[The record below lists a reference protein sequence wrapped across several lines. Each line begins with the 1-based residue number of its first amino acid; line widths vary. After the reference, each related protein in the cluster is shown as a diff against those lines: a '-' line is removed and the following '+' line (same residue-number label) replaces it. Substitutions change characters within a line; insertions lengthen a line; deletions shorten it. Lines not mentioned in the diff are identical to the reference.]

1 MVRILTKKLYLCGV
15 NERRDIIVSNTLT
28 GIGKGEV
35 AGYLCHAYCH
45 KGFCEFTYNNNVYR
59 LKAGECLI
67 IRRGDLVDHVSESE
81 NLQVDV
87 VYVTPEFIE
96 VSTPHSNYGMKGSMA
111 LFNNP
116 VMSLTEEQ
124 QKVCALDFDYI
135 KRRLALTT
143 HNFHRDAMI
152 NAIQCMIIDFFD
164 FHASLYGNEKITSQY
179 AELMERFMALLERG
193 DYRRNREINYYA
205 DKLFVTSKY
214 LSEVCKKVS
223 GFPANYWINRYTVL
237 DISRQLRDRKKT
249 LTALSDAYNFSSPGY
264 FSRYVQKYLGIKP
277 TDFRE

>member
-1 MVRILTKKLYLCGV
+1 M
-15 NERRDIIVSNTLT
+15 N
-28 GIGKGEV
+28 
-35 AGYLCHAYCH
+35 
-45 KGFCEFTYNNNVYR
+45 
-59 LKAGECLI
+59 
-67 IRRGDLVDHVSESE
+67 
-81 NLQVDV
+81 VDV

-111 LFNNP
+111 LFNDTILHLNP
-116 VMSLTEEQ
+116 EQ

-152 NAIQCMIIDFFD
+152 NAIECMIIDFFD

-179 AELMERFMALLERG
+179 ADLMERFLALLERG
-193 DYRRNREINYYA
+193 DFRKNRDIGYNA
-205 DKLFVTSKY
+205 DKLCVTTKY

-223 GFPANYWINRYTVL
+223 GFPANYCINRYTVL